1 MKDVFHYSI
10 QKLISITTKE
20 KLNYETFQVDLTSMC
35 QDLEIVGM
43 DTMPNRKWFHLHSF
57 EMLESVR
64 FLKVIACLYYKFKSS
79 IKILHQLNVAL
90 LFV

>member
-1 MKDVFHYSI
+1 MKDVCHYFI

-57 EMLESVR
+57 EMLASVK
-64 FLKVIACLYYKFKSS
+64 FLQVIACLNSRAVLKSYT
-79 IKILHQLNVAL
+79 N
-90 LFV
+90 